1 MEVTR
6 LMVEID
12 ASGAVVGATTVDRN
26 LNMIEKRAKTATGSI
41 GGFNRSLGGLARA
54 AKLALNPLTG
64 LLSIVSA
71 TMVFRDATR
80 TISSFEYQLAQLQ
93 GITRASA
100 DEMAAL
106 SARAREL
113 GATTRF
119 TAAQAGEGLEY
130 LALAGFNANQA
141 IAALPATLNLAIVGG
156 ISLGES
162 ADYASNMLGQFG
174 LKASETGRIVDTL
187 TVTSQS
193 SNTSVLQLA
202 EAMKFAGTIAGA
214 ANIDIET
221 ASAAIG
227 VLGDRGI
234 QGAMAGT
241 TFRQMILT
249 LIKPTKQARDTIAAL
264 GLTMEELDPR
274 TNNMIT
280 IFERLRDANFD
291 LEDAT
296 RVFSSRVASG
306 AITIAESIDKFKQL
320 EEANYDASGAAQKFS
335 DTLNDTLK
343 GSVLGLRSAIEDL
356 YLQIGDGGLLGGLR
370 GITDY
375 ATNVVRAL
383 GGMDVEVEGMNDT
396 IDFMIAVVQE
406 LGRSAIEV
414 INAILDGIQT
424 LWSGLKSGAD
434 SIIGI
439 FKQTGEAIDS
449 NIGEPL
455 RWLLSFSK
463 DVVNS
468 IIAIFETLAGT
479 IARIGKAQVTALQ
492 GFSAAANQALK
503 GNFDQARSF
512 ASEAANV
519 LTTQVEFAVS
529 SIPERLQKAFEADR
543 VGSVISA
550 GEDYA
555 SAFVEGLDNI
565 LAGDFVFLDRV
576 AANFEKRQLERSG
589 RAAAAEVARLAREAA
604 EAAEGP
610 TTRPLIDDILEEDNR
625 LRENFVTNSSVL
637 KALENEINLIGLS
650 NDARERAIQLSE
662 LQAEAEE
669 FFGMAL
675 AENDPIIVQFMD
687 RLREI
692 QKIREL
698 KEVFLDIRDAASD
711 AFMSFV
717 TGAKNAK
724 EALSDFLTTIGTQL
738 LQRGIMQLLDMFI
751 FGSGGGAGGAFG
763 FFSSLISGRRQ
774 GGGPVTGGNAY
785 MVGENGPE
793 IFRPASNGM
802 ISPNTNIPQGGSS
815 SSNPVNLTLVN
826 SLDPDFVRSSL
837 NDPRSQETII
847 NIIGSNSQR
856 IRSVLGV

>member
-12 ASGAVVGATTVDRN
+12 ATGAVIGATKVDRN
-26 LNMIEKRAKTATGSI
+26 LNMIEKRAKTAGASVNT
-41 GGFNRSLGGLARA
+41 FNRSLGGMGSMLRGIAAPLLVFTSAFTAIRAFSNAARTVSGFESQLAR
-54 AKLALNPLTG
+54 
-64 LLSIVSA
+64 
-71 TMVFRDATR
+71 
-80 TISSFEYQLAQLQ
+80 LQ
-93 GITRASA
+93 GITRATA
-100 DEMAAL
+100 EDMANL

-119 TAAQAGEGLEY
+119 TAAQAGEGLEF
-130 LALAGFNANQA
+130 LALAGFSANQA
-141 IAALPATLNLAIVGG
+141 ISALPATLNLAIVGG

-162 ADYASNMLGQFG
+162 ADYASNMIGQFG
-174 LKASETGRIVDTL
+174 LRASETGRIVDTL
-187 TVTSQS
+187 TATSQS

-221 ASAAIG
+221 AAAAIG

-241 TFRQMILT
+241 NFRQMILT
-249 LIKPTKQARDTIAAL
+249 LIKPTKQARDTIAEL
-264 GLTMEELDPR
+264 GLTMDDLDPR
-274 TNNMIT
+274 TNNLIT

-296 RVFSSRVASG
+296 KIFTSRVASG
-306 AITIAESIDKFKQL
+306 AITIVESIDKFRQM
-320 EEANYDASGAAQKFS
+320 EEANYAAEGAADSFS
-335 DTLNDTLK
+335 ATLNDTLR
-343 GSVLGLRSAIEDL
+343 GSVLSFRSAIEEL
-356 YLQIGDGGLLGGLR
+356 YLQMGDGGLLGGLR
-370 GITDY
+370 GIVDFATD
-375 ATNVVRAL
+375 VVRAL
-383 GGMDVEVEGMNDT
+383 GGMEVQTEGMNDS
-396 IDFMIAVVQE
+396 IDFMIAVIQE
-406 LGRSAIEV
+406 LGRASVEVFNAMIESV
-414 INAILDGIQT
+414 SYLWNAF
-424 LWSGLKSGAD
+424 KSGFN
-434 SIIGI
+434 SIIDI
-439 FKQTGEAIDS
+439 FRQTGTAIDS
-449 NIGEPL
+449 NFGEPL
-455 RWLLSFSK
+455 RWILSFSK

-492 GFSAAANQALK
+492 GFSAAANQALS
-503 GNFDQARSF
+503 GNFDAAKSF
-512 ASEAANV
+512 AEEAANV
-519 LTTQVEFAVS
+519 LTSQVEFAIT
-529 SIPERLQKAFEADR
+529 SIPDRLQKAFEADR
-543 VGSVISA
+543 VGSVMKA
-550 GEDYA
+550 GEEYA
-555 SAFVEGLDNI
+555 GSFVEGLDNI

-610 TTRPLIDDILEEDNR
+610 TNRPSIDDILEEDNQ
-625 LRENFVTNSSVL
+625 LRENFVDNSPTL
-637 KALENEINLIGLS
+637 KALENEISLIGLS
-650 NDARERAIQLSE
+650 NEARERAIQLSA

-669 FFGMAL
+669 VFGMAL
-675 AENDPIIVQFMD
+675 EENDPIIVQFMD

-698 KEVFLDIRDAASD
+698 KEVFLDLRDAAGD

-717 TGAKNAK
+717 TGAKSAK

-751 FGSGGGAGGAFG
+751 FGTGGGAGGAFG

-774 GGGPVTGGNAY
+774 GGGPVTGGDAY

-802 ISPNTNIPQGGSS
+802 ISPNTNVPQGGSS
-815 SSNPVNLTLVN
+815 GSNPVNLTLVN

-847 NIIGSNSQR
+847 NIIGGNSQR